1 MTTQTLTGYIS
12 VQTENNGH
20 TSEDRIESISNS
32 LVPSANALRKQLEAL
47 KASNA
52 TEDGTSTDKTD
63 TVTEDEGNLR
73 STETYHFEIAPDK
86 AILALQAIDKQGN
99 TEAYDAR
106 YTKYMAVRE
115 VVGNPKDLPL
125 DQKIEAIKRLNQVS
139 FSSYCFQVS
148 IRVPGNPTTGDKFIR
163 SKKHH
168 RMENLSEKSAKAILE
183 AYVSKWI
190 DKDPEDDKSNQ
201 SPSHEAATVPG
212 EDDTS
217 N

>member
-20 TSEDRIESISNS
+20 TSEDRIKSISNS

-47 KASNA
+47 KASSA
-52 TEDGTSTDKTD
+52 TEDGTPASETD
-63 TVTEDEGNLR
+63 TASENSR
-73 STETYHFEIAPDK
+73 STETYHFEIAADK

-115 VVGNPKDLPL
+115 AVGNPKDLPL

-190 DKDPEDDKSNQ
+190 DKDPEGDKPNQ
-201 SPSHEAATVPG
+201 SPSHVAATVPG

-217 N
+217 R

>member
-1 MTTQTLTGYIS
+1 MTVETLTGYIS

-20 TSEDRIESISNS
+20 TSEDRIKSISNS

-47 KASNA
+47 KASDA
-52 TEDGTSTDKTD
+52 TQESTSDPNSD
-63 TVTEDEGNLR
+63 TAQENYR
-73 STETYHFEIAPDK
+73 STETYHFEITADK

-99 TEAYDAR
+99 TEAFDAR
-106 YTKYMAVRE
+106 YTKYMSVRE
-115 VVGNPKDLPL
+115 AVGNPKDLPL
-125 DQKIEAIKRLNQVS
+125 DQKIEAIKKLNQVS
-139 FSSYCFQVS
+139 FSSYCYQVS

-168 RMENLSEKSAKAILE
+168 RMENLSEKSTKAILE

-190 DKDPEDDKSNQ
+190 DKDPEGVKPNQ
-201 SPSHEAATVPG
+201 SPSHEAATAPG

>member
-20 TSEDRIESISNS
+20 TSEDRIQSISNS

-47 KASNA
+47 KASVA
-52 TEDGTSTDKTD
+52 TEDGTTTSETD
-63 TVTEDEGNLR
+63 TATENLR

-99 TEAYDAR
+99 TEAYDTR

-125 DQKIEAIKRLNQVS
+125 DQKIDAIKKLNQVS

-190 DKDPEDDKSNQ
+190 SKDPEDDKSNQ

>member
-20 TSEDRIESISNS
+20 TSEDRIQSISNS

-47 KASNA
+47 KASDA
-52 TEDGTSTDKTD
+52 TVDGTSADETD
-63 TVTEDEGNLR
+63 TATENTR

-115 VVGNPKDLPL
+115 AVGNPKDLPL
-125 DQKIEAIKRLNQVS
+125 DQKIEAIKKLNQVS

-183 AYVSKWI
+183 AYVSKWV
-190 DKDPEDDKSNQ
+190 DKDSEDDKSNQ

-217 N
+217 I

>member
-1 MTTQTLTGYIS
+1 MTTQILTGYIS

-20 TSEDRIESISNS
+20 TSEDRIQSISNS

-47 KASNA
+47 KASVA
-52 TEDGTSTDKTD
+52 TEDGTTTSETD
-63 TVTEDEGNLR
+63 TATENLR

-99 TEAYDAR
+99 TEAYDTR

-125 DQKIEAIKRLNQVS
+125 DQKIDAIKKLNQVS

-190 DKDPEDDKSNQ
+190 SKDPEDDKSNQ